1 MAETLKKVKSN
12 GFLIF
17 CLLCSP
23 QQSMTASQ
31 GMMLSERPSGSLTG
45 LGGSGPS
52 LGNYK
57 GVMLCNRP
65 FGGVAAATR
74 DSVDAGAA
82 AVAAGRFV
90 TGVVKTEPGYAAPQ
104 RVKDIVVV
112 RQAKKKTALSRHRR
126 WLADL
131 QKTKDAREQQY
142 MEGVQRKEEASRRF
156 AEREAKSRHISLGA
170 THTDD
175 DRDIEHRAAASDE
188 EHVYDADAQPKAAVA
203 AKPAAAA
210 AVKAT
215 DDADIG
221 LSSTTALSNSKKH
234 RHNKAGKR
242 SNKALAKPLWAL
254 NQTDAAAAEVQAEED
269 EVSELL
275 AFTKD
280 LDFDKYIH
288 DAEVQSMIDQVKR
301 RIQELE
307 KQEQADDTADNDNPD
322 RPEVDDASTIGDN
335 DNDDVQEEA
344 LAKRI
349 MRLTDANLKRI
360 SSHGDNAN
368 NNSADDDAVSDVMSL
383 ARTVMSEGGKS
394 VRTVHSTKSLAAV
407 VTRSQAK
414 QLGCIDES
422 AAANKME
429 TAVNVKLIL
438 HKEDGGMRLGGK
450 NTVSN
455 LPYIHRN
462 PAI

>member
-1 MAETLKKVKSN
+1 
-12 GFLIF
+12 
-17 CLLCSP
+17 
-23 QQSMTASQ
+23 MTASQ

-65 FGGVAAATR
+65 FGGVAAAAR

-131 QKTKDAREQQY
+131 QKTKDALEQQY

-156 AEREAKSRHISLGA
+156 AEREAKSRHISLGV

-188 EHVYDADAQPKAAVA
+188 EHVYDADAQPKPAA

-210 AVKAT
+210 GKAT

-221 LSSTTALSNSKKH
+221 LFSSSAISNSKKH
-234 RHNKAGKR
+234 RHGKAGRR
-242 SNKALAKPLWAL
+242 SNKAAAKPLWAL
-254 NQTDAAAAEVQAEED
+254 TQIDAAAAEAQAEED

-288 DAEVQSMIDQVKR
+288 DAEIQSMIDQVKR

-322 RPEVDDASTIGDN
+322 RPEVDDASTIGDT
-335 DNDDVQEEA
+335 DNDDVQEDA

-360 SSHGDNAN
+360 SSHGENNNN
-368 NNSADDDAVSDVMSL
+368 NNSADDDTVSGAMSL

-422 AAANKME
+422 AANKME

>member
-1 MAETLKKVKSN
+1 
-12 GFLIF
+12 
-17 CLLCSP
+17 
-23 QQSMTASQ
+23 MTASQ

-65 FGGVAAATR
+65 FGGVAAAAR

-131 QKTKDAREQQY
+131 QKTKDALEQQY

-156 AEREAKSRHISLGA
+156 AEREAKSRHISLGV

-188 EHVYDADAQPKAAVA
+188 EHVYDADAQPKAVA
-203 AKPAAAA
+203 AKPATIV
-210 AVKAT
+210 VKAT

-221 LSSTTALSNSKKH
+221 LSSTGAISNSKKH
-234 RHNKAGKR
+234 RHGKAGTR
-242 SNKALAKPLWAL
+242 SNKAAKPLWAL
-254 NQTDAAAAEVQAEED
+254 TQTDAAAAEAQAEED

-288 DAEVQSMIDQVKR
+288 DAEIQSMIDQVKR

-307 KQEQADDTADNDNPD
+307 KQEQADATADNDNPD
-322 RPEVDDASTIGDN
+322 RPEIDDASTIDDN
-335 DNDDVQEEA
+335 TDDDVQEEA

-422 AAANKME
+422 AANKME
-429 TAVNVKLIL
+429 TAVNVKLML

>member
-1 MAETLKKVKSN
+1 
-12 GFLIF
+12 
-17 CLLCSP
+17 
-23 QQSMTASQ
+23 MTASQ

-65 FGGVAAATR
+65 FGGVAAAAR
-74 DSVDAGAA
+74 DSVDAGVA

-131 QKTKDAREQQY
+131 QKTKDALEQQY

-156 AEREAKSRHISLGA
+156 AEREAKSRHISLGV

-175 DRDIEHRAAASDE
+175 DDARDNEHHAAASDE
-188 EHVYDADAQPKAAVA
+188 EHIYDADAQPKAAVV
-203 AKPAAAA
+203 AKLAAAA

-221 LSSTTALSNSKKH
+221 LSSTSAISSSKKH
-234 RHNKAGKR
+234 RHGKAGRR
-242 SNKALAKPLWAL
+242 SNKTVKPLWAL
-254 NQTDAAAAEVQAEED
+254 TQTDAAAAEAQAEED

-307 KQEQADDTADNDNPD
+307 KQEQANVTDNDSPD

-335 DNDDVQEEA
+335 NDDDLQDEA

-360 SSHGDNAN
+360 SSHGDNK

-422 AAANKME
+422 EAANKME